1 MSSRKCLCFFLLCAV
16 LGAAAAL
23 AGDRFRE
30 WAARPCTES
39 WRLEMSVEYDEEVR
53 EGIARMQ
60 TEKQACVLWKKKKGV
75 VVENPDFRRRMI
87 VDAYGMAGSS
97 SVLFP
102 NTGGLS
108 AGETG
113 YCIVSSDV
121 AAKLFGGTDIIG
133 RVVRIGSGEY
143 TVSGV
148 VFRQDKVCAYEL
160 PADGEHKLTHAAVFT
175 QSRAKNHMLKQEVN
189 TFLN

>member
-1 MSSRKCLCFFLLCAV
+1 MSSRKCLCFFLLCAA
-16 LGAAAAL
+16 LGAAAAF

-30 WAARPCTES
+30 WAARPRTES
-39 WRLEMSVEYDEEVR
+39 WRLEMPVEYNQKVR
-53 EGIARMQ
+53 EGITAVQ

-75 VVENPDFRRRMI
+75 VLVNPEFGRQMT
-87 VDAYGMAGSS
+87 VDAYGLAGSS

-113 YCIVSSDV
+113 YCVVSSDV
-121 AAKLFGGTDIIG
+121 AGELFGGTDITG
-133 RVVRIGSGEY
+133 RVVRIGSREY

-148 VFRQDKVCAYEL
+148 VFRQEKVCGYEL
-160 PADGEHKLTHAAVFT
+160 PADGQHKLTHAAVLT
-175 QSRAKNHMLKQEVN
+175 ESRARNHMLKQEVS